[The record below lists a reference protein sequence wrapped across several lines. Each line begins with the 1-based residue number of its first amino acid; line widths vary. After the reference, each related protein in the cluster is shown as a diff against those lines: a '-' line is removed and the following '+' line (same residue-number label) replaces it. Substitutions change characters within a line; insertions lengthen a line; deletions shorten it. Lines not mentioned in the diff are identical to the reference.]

1 MGLTELQ
8 YKEIKKNYVFIDRN
22 RYLFAEK
29 FKKSPEILKETLQ
42 PITLVGDNINGYSAL
57 ILGFDMVEKKYEYP
71 VYYTKAEIE
80 KEVLKIKKGE
90 VGIRI
95 ELKNKAVVVFN
106 VSQLL
111 GKMHIVVY
119 RSKKDLELKNNVYNS
134 IDSSFLDHKLKQFF
148 LHQFFNCDF
157 TSPFIKQQ
165 VLKGMYRNCLIKK
178 CNDILND
185 INSYIKSNGIVFEME
200 EIAIHYQK
208 VDANATGVEKNM
220 PVKNKMESKQEL
232 QNVSNLQDLKTIVN
246 ELLEDGNL
254 QEEEQD
260 KLMKVLILL
269 DEDTTDYNN
278 DNEEVYDD
286 EGEEF

>member
-71 VYYTKAEIE
+71 VYYTKAEIN
-80 KEVLKIKKGE
+80 KEALKIKKGE

-95 ELKNKAVVVFN
+95 EIKNKAVVVFN

-111 GKMHIVVY
+111 GKMHFVVY

-165 VLKGMYRNCLIKK
+165 VLRGMYRNCLIKK

-208 VDANATGVEKNM
+208 VDASATEVEKNM
-220 PVKNKMESKQEL
+220 PIENKIESKQEL

-254 QEEEQD
+254 QEEDQD

-278 DNEEVYDD
+278 DNEEEYDD

>member
-71 VYYTKAEIE
+71 VYYTKAEID
-80 KEVLKIKKGE
+80 KEALKIKKGE

-111 GKMHIVVY
+111 GKMHFVVY

-208 VDANATGVEKNM
+208 VDASATEVEKNM
-220 PVKNKMESKQEL
+220 PVENKIESKQEL

-254 QEEEQD
+254 QEEDQD

-278 DNEEVYDD
+278 DNEEEYDD

>member
-71 VYYTKAEIE
+71 VYYTKAEID
-80 KEVLKIKKGE
+80 KEALKIKKGE

-95 ELKNKAVVVFN
+95 EIKNKAVVVFN

-111 GKMHIVVY
+111 GKMHFVVY
-119 RSKKDLELKNNVYNS
+119 RSKKNLELKNNVYNS

-200 EIAIHYQK
+200 EIAIHSQK
-208 VDANATGVEKNM
+208 VDASATEVEKNM
-220 PVKNKMESKQEL
+220 PVENKIESKQEL

-254 QEEEQD
+254 QEEDQD

-278 DNEEVYDD
+278 DNEEEYDD

>member
-71 VYYTKAEIE
+71 VYYTKAEID
-80 KEVLKIKKGE
+80 KEALKIKKGE

-95 ELKNKAVVVFN
+95 EIKNKAVVVFN

-111 GKMHIVVY
+111 GKMHFVVY
-119 RSKKDLELKNNVYNS
+119 RSKKNLELKNNVYNS

-165 VLKGMYRNCLIKK
+165 VLRGMYRNCLIKK

-200 EIAIHYQK
+200 EIAIHSQK
-208 VDANATGVEKNM
+208 VDASATEVEKNM
-220 PVKNKMESKQEL
+220 PVENKIESKQEL

-254 QEEEQD
+254 QEEDQD

-278 DNEEVYDD
+278 DNEEEYDD
-286 EGEEF
+286 EAEEF

>member
-1 MGLTELQ
+1 MAVTELQ

-71 VYYTKAEIE
+71 VYYTKAEID
-80 KEVLKIKKGE
+80 KEALKIKKGE

-95 ELKNKAVVVFN
+95 EIKNKAVVVFN

-111 GKMHIVVY
+111 GKMHFVVY

-165 VLKGMYRNCLIKK
+165 VLRGMYRNCLIKK

-200 EIAIHYQK
+200 EIAIHSQK
-208 VDANATGVEKNM
+208 VDASATEVEKNM
-220 PVKNKMESKQEL
+220 PIENKIESKQEL

-254 QEEEQD
+254 QEEDQD

-278 DNEEVYDD
+278 DNEEEYDD

>member
-71 VYYTKAEIE
+71 VYYTKSEIY
-80 KEVLKIKKGE
+80 KEALKIKKGE

-95 ELKNKAVVVFN
+95 EIKNKAVVVFN

-111 GKMHIVVY
+111 GKMHFVVY
-119 RSKKDLELKNNVYNS
+119 RSKKNLELKNNVYNS

-200 EIAIHYQK
+200 EIAIHSQK
-208 VDANATGVEKNM
+208 VDASATEVEKNM
-220 PVKNKMESKQEL
+220 PVENKIESKQEL

-254 QEEEQD
+254 QEEDQD

-278 DNEEVYDD
+278 DNEEEYDD

>member
-71 VYYTKAEIE
+71 VYYTKSEID
-80 KEVLKIKKGE
+80 KEALKIKKGE

-111 GKMHIVVY
+111 GKMHFVVY

-165 VLKGMYRNCLIKK
+165 VLRGMYRNCLIKK

-200 EIAIHYQK
+200 EIAIHSQK
-208 VDANATGVEKNM
+208 VDASATEVEKNM
-220 PVKNKMESKQEL
+220 PIENKIESKQEL

-254 QEEEQD
+254 QEEDQD

-278 DNEEVYDD
+278 DNEEEYDD

>member
-1 MGLTELQ
+1 MAVTELQ

-71 VYYTKAEIE
+71 VYYTKAEID
-80 KEVLKIKKGE
+80 KEALKIKKGE

-95 ELKNKAVVVFN
+95 EIKNKAVVVFN

-111 GKMHIVVY
+111 GKMHFVVY

-165 VLKGMYRNCLIKK
+165 VLRGMYRNCLIKK

-208 VDANATGVEKNM
+208 VDASATEVEKNM
-220 PVKNKMESKQEL
+220 PIENKIESKQEL

-254 QEEEQD
+254 QEEDQD

-278 DNEEVYDD
+278 DNEEEYDD

>member
-71 VYYTKAEIE
+71 VYYTKAEID
-80 KEVLKIKKGE
+80 KEALKIKKGE

-95 ELKNKAVVVFN
+95 EIKNKAVVVFN

-111 GKMHIVVY
+111 GKMYFVVY

-208 VDANATGVEKNM
+208 VDASATEVEKNM
-220 PVKNKMESKQEL
+220 PIENKIESKQEL

-254 QEEEQD
+254 QEEDQD

-278 DNEEVYDD
+278 DNEEEYDD

>member
-71 VYYTKAEIE
+71 VYYTKSEID
-80 KEVLKIKKGE
+80 KEALKIKKGE

-111 GKMHIVVY
+111 GKMHFVVY

-165 VLKGMYRNCLIKK
+165 VLRGMYRNCLIKK

-200 EIAIHYQK
+200 EIAIHSQK
-208 VDANATGVEKNM
+208 VDASATEVEKNM
-220 PVKNKMESKQEL
+220 PIENKIESKQEL

-254 QEEEQD
+254 QEEDQD
-260 KLMKVLILL
+260 KLIKVLILL

-278 DNEEVYDD
+278 DNEEEYDD

>member
-71 VYYTKAEIE
+71 VYYTKSEID
-80 KEVLKIKKGE
+80 KEALKIKKGE

-111 GKMHIVVY
+111 GKMHFVVY

-165 VLKGMYRNCLIKK
+165 VLRGMYRNCLIKK

-208 VDANATGVEKNM
+208 VDASATEVEKNM
-220 PVKNKMESKQEL
+220 PVENKIESKQEL

-254 QEEEQD
+254 QEEDQD

-278 DNEEVYDD
+278 DNEEEYDD

>member
-71 VYYTKAEIE
+71 VYYTKSEIA
-80 KEVLKIKKGE
+80 KEALKIKKGE

-111 GKMHIVVY
+111 GKMYFVVY

-200 EIAIHYQK
+200 EIAIHSQK
-208 VDANATGVEKNM
+208 VDASAIEVEKNM
-220 PVKNKMESKQEL
+220 PIENKIESKQEL

-254 QEEEQD
+254 QEEDQD

-278 DNEEVYDD
+278 DNEEEYDD

>member
-71 VYYTKAEIE
+71 VYYTKSEID
-80 KEVLKIKKGE
+80 KEALKIKKGE

-111 GKMHIVVY
+111 GKMHFVVY

-165 VLKGMYRNCLIKK
+165 VLRGMYRNCLIKK

-200 EIAIHYQK
+200 EIAIHSQK
-208 VDANATGVEKNM
+208 VDASATEVEKNM
-220 PVKNKMESKQEL
+220 PIENKIESKQEL

-254 QEEEQD
+254 QEEDED

-278 DNEEVYDD
+278 DNEEEYDD